1 MSESTQ
7 RSRISGIDPW
17 RTLEALSFYRAAL
30 CVALLAL
37 GASDY
42 RPPYFDGGKAE
53 IVDALLYL
61 YLFLSALLLISVRG
75 QQPSATWQA
84 VVHIGSDLSV
94 IIALVF
100 FSQGVA
106 SGIGALLVTPVA
118 AGSLLLSRRFSVVP
132 PAIATIALLA
142 IEIYLN
148 WKVPIYAENYTQTGM
163 LGAGLF
169 VIAITGNA
177 LARRARESEARASR
191 AQSDIAKLA
200 MLSESVI
207 QKLQAGVVVVNAE
220 GQIELLNRA
229 ARNLLGA
236 GAAAGRHLSACAPT
250 VWQRLN
256 HWRQDPSALTNTA
269 LSLSNNQSA
278 WAQFTRLGAGSDAS
292 ALIVLDDASRV
303 AEQAQSM
310 KLASLGRLTASIAH
324 EVRNPLAA
332 IQNAAELASESSTLA
347 AEDLSLL
354 DIVKRQSRR
363 LEDIVTSVLNLSRK
377 TTSPASNTELK
388 PMVDDAIRDFV
399 QRCEAPAPLIS
410 CSITPANLAIAIE
423 PVQFAQIM
431 NNLLGNALTHA
442 LEPGKALEI
451 TLEARISADGN
462 QALIDLFDNGPGIDR
477 ETAKHVFE
485 PFFSTQH
492 SGTGLGLFITRE
504 LCTAAHGD
512 LQLINHDAPER
523 GAYFRLSFP
532 AALTGP

>member
-1 MSESTQ
+1 MQ
-7 RSRISGIDPW
+7 RSSISGIDPW
-17 RTLEALSFYRAAL
+17 RTLEALSFYRATL

-42 RPPYFDGGKAE
+42 RPPYFDGPKSE
-53 IVDALLYL
+53 MVDGLLYL
-61 YLFLSALLLISVRG
+61 YLFLSALLLIMVRG
-75 QQPSATWQA
+75 QQPSDRWQA
-84 VVHIGSDLSV
+84 ALQIGSDLA
-94 IIALVF
+94 IIIVLVF
-100 FSQGVA
+100 ITEGVG

-132 PAIATIALLA
+132 PAMATIALLT

-148 WKVPIYAENYTQTGM
+148 WKVPAYPENYTQTGI

-169 VIAITGNA
+169 VIAISGNA
-177 LARRARESEARASR
+177 LARRARESEDRATR

-207 QKLQAGVVVVNAE
+207 QKLQAGVVVINSG

-236 GAAAGRHLSACAPT
+236 GAASGRHLSACAPT

-256 HWRQDPSALTNTA
+256 HWRDDPSALTNTA
-269 LSLSNNQSA
+269 LSLNNNQSA
-278 WAQFTRLGAGSDAS
+278 WAQFTRLGSGSDTS

-332 IQNAAELASESSTLA
+332 IQNAAELAAESPSLSA
-347 AEDLSLL
+347 DDISLL

-377 TTSPASNTELK
+377 VTNPASNTELK
-388 PMVDDAIRDFV
+388 PMVDDAIREFIN
-399 QRCEAPAPLIS
+399 RCPAPAPLIVS
-410 CSITPANLAIAIE
+410 SITPPNLAIAIE
-423 PVQFAQIM
+423 PVQFGQIM

-442 LEPGKALEI
+442 SESGKELEI
-451 TLEARISADGN
+451 TIEARVSADGN
-462 QALIDLFDNGPGIDR
+462 QALIDIFDNGPGVSA
-477 ETAKHVFE
+477 EVAKNVFE
-485 PFFSTQH
+485 PFFSTLH

-512 LQLINHDAPER
+512 LQLIPHSDPQR

-532 AALTGP
+532 AALTGN

>member
-1 MSESTQ
+1 MQ

-37 GASDY
+37 SASDY
-42 RPPYFDGGKAE
+42 RPPYFDGPQAE
-53 IVDALLYL
+53 MLDGLLYV
-61 YLFLSALLLISVRG
+61 YLFLSALLLIIVRG
-75 QQPSATWQA
+75 QQPTAKWQA
-84 VVHIGSDLSV
+84 AVHIGSDLG
-94 IIALVF
+94 ILIALVF

-118 AGSLLLSRRFSVVP
+118 AGGLLLSRRFSVVP
-132 PAIATIALLA
+132 PAIATIALLGT
-142 IEIYLN
+142 EIYLN
-148 WKVPIYAENYTQTGM
+148 WKFPVYAENYTQTGM

-169 VIAITGNA
+169 IIAITGNA
-177 LARRARESEARASR
+177 LARRARESEARANR

-200 MLSESVI
+200 MLSENVI
-207 QKLQAGVVVVNAE
+207 QKLQAGVLVVNAD

-229 ARNLLGA
+229 ASNLLGA
-236 GAAAGRHLSACAPT
+236 GAASGRHLSACAPT

-269 LSLSNNQSA
+269 LSLSNHQSA
-278 WAQFTRLGAGSDAS
+278 WAQFTRLGAGSEAS

-332 IQNAAELASESSTLA
+332 IQNAAELASESDTLGS
-347 AEDLSLL
+347 EDLALL

-363 LEDIVTSVLNLSRK
+363 LEDTVTSVLNLSRK
-377 TTSPASNTELK
+377 TTTPASNTELR
-388 PMVDDAIRDFV
+388 PMVDDAIHDFA
-399 QRCEAPAPLIS
+399 QRCETPSPHIS
-410 CSITPANLAIAIE
+410 CSITPPNLAIAIE

-442 LEPGKALEI
+442 TEPGKALEI
-451 TLEARISADGN
+451 NIEARISADGN

-477 ETAKHVFE
+477 EAAKHIFE

-504 LCTAAHGD
+504 LCAAAHGD
-512 LQLINHDAPER
+512 LQLINHREAQR